1 MNVIPEAIIL
11 DPFYVIFYRLLP
23 QLRFNLYKIFTS
35 DVIQNNTSHV
45 MWFLMQCKNSWKSS
59 QKMIFRLIL
68 RRFRVTPPQA
78 LHSSHT
84 TVLSKG
90 IIFPKKRKKNADFF
104 QKHAGISKI
113 KRVLVLKVYFLK
125 LRMCVHTHTQTH
137 THKITIPKMPIQFKD
152 QGQRSH
158 KDTQSW

>member
-1 MNVIPEAIIL
+1 
-11 DPFYVIFYRLLP
+11 
-23 QLRFNLYKIFTS
+23 
-35 DVIQNNTSHV
+35 
-45 MWFLMQCKNSWKSS
+45 
-59 QKMIFRLIL
+59 MIFRLIL

-104 QKHAGISKI
+104 QKHADISKI

-125 LRMCVHTHTQTH
+125 LRMCVHTHTH
-137 THKITIPKMPIQFKD
+137 
-152 QGQRSH
+152 
-158 KDTQSW
+158 TQSRPRKSPSSLGIRVKDLTKIRNRGKFHHYRKCGCQGKNFQSFLYRFSIHEMAFFRGFFRSLLP